1 MCRHIFANF
10 TRLSAWFAFCFWKL
24 GFYEF
29 VFEAMPKSQIKY
41 GDHHGDENSSALLA
55 WPPKDPFVESE
66 AVSICSLVCVLPSH
80 RICIHY
86 RYVSIFLLS
95 LLVRLMLVQM
105 IVVLKDWLV
114 HICLRRSL
122 HIDFF
127 KMMFTLLVR
136 VSVRPLVLIMLHH
149 GLVT

>member
-1 MCRHIFANF
+1 MANS
-10 TRLSAWFAFCFWKL
+10 TRLSAWFALCSWKIDC
-24 GFYEF
+24 YE
-29 VFEAMPKSQIKY
+29 VEIEAMPKPQIECGY
-41 GDHHGDENSSALLA
+41 HHGDENSLALLA

-66 AVSICSLVCVLPSH
+66 AVSIYSLICVLPSD

-86 RYVSIFLLS
+86 RYVSFFLLS

-105 IVVLKDWLV
+105 IGVLKDWLV
-114 HICLRRSL
+114 HICLRRSF